1 MNKKIEISVWLLC
14 LLVIGFWFIGYTT
27 QYQRPAKIEYIEVV
41 KEVEVVVTDTI
52 YVDKIIEEKIYVPKY
67 ITQIE
72 RDTVNVEVIKEVI
85 VEKPV
90 EIIKKVYV
98 EKPIDR
104 IVNVPVNERKLFLG
118 FGYQYDL
125 ENYFSGA
132 NIKLIHKTPKDKM
145 FSLDV
150 GFRNDL
156 LDKETNVG
164 RLRPYVGGSI
174 YFRIDNPDKK

>member
-1 MNKKIEISVWLLC
+1 MNKKIEISIWLLG
-14 LLVIGFWFIGYTT
+14 LLIIGFWFIGYTT
-27 QYQRPAKIEYIEVV
+27 QYQRPAVI
-41 KEVEVVVTDTI
+41 KEVEVIKEVVVTDTI

-72 RDTVNVEVIKEVI
+72 IDTIKVEVPVEVI
-85 VEKPV
+85 VEKQIP
-90 EIIKKVYV
+90 ITKKVYV
-98 EKPIDR
+98 DKVVDR
-104 IVNVPVNERKLFLG
+104 LVEVPVNEKKLFLG
-118 FGYQYDL
+118 FGYQYDFG
-125 ENYFSGA
+125 NYFSGA

-174 YFRIDNPDKK
+174 YFRIDNPDKR

>member
-1 MNKKIEISVWLLC
+1 MKKIDFKIIIIGLLLLLC
-14 LLVIGFWFIGYTT
+14 GFLFFN
-27 QYQRPAKIEYIEVV
+27 PKIEVKEVPYEVV
-41 KEVEVVVTDTI
+41 KTEIIKDTI
-52 YVDKIIEEKIYVPKY
+52 LVDKIIEKKIYVPKY

-72 RDTVNVEVIKEVI
+72 KDTIEVVKEVYI
-85 VEKPV
+85 DKPV
-90 EIIKKVYV
+90 PITKKVYV
-98 EKPIDR
+98 DKVVDRLVEVPINEK
-104 IVNVPVNERKLFLG
+104 KLFLG
-118 FGYQYDL
+118 FGYQYDF

-174 YFRIDNPDKK
+174 YFRIDNPDKR

>member
-1 MNKKIEISVWLLC
+1 MNKKIEISIWLLG
-14 LLVIGFWFIGYTT
+14 LLIIGFWFIGYTT
-27 QYQRPAKIEYIEVV
+27 QYQRPAVI
-41 KEVEVVVTDTI
+41 KEVEVIKEVVVTDTI

-72 RDTVNVEVIKEVI
+72 RDTIKVEVPVEVI
-85 VEKPV
+85 VEKQIP
-90 EIIKKVYV
+90 ITKKVYV
-98 EKPIDR
+98 DKVVDR
-104 IVNVPVNERKLFLG
+104 LVEVPVNEKKLFLG
-118 FGYQYDL
+118 FGYQYDF

-164 RLRPYVGGSI
+164 RLRPYIGGSI
-174 YFRIDNPDKK
+174 YFRIDNPNK

>member
-1 MNKKIEISVWLLC
+1 MNKKIQISIWLLG
-14 LLVIGFWFIGYTT
+14 LLIIGFWFIGYTT
-27 QYQRPAKIEYIEVV
+27 QYQRPAVI
-41 KEVEVVVTDTI
+41 KEVEVIKEVVVTDTI

-72 RDTVNVEVIKEVI
+72 RDTIKVEVPVEVI
-85 VEKPV
+85 VEKQIP
-90 EIIKKVYV
+90 ITKKVYV
-98 EKPIDR
+98 DKVVDR
-104 IVNVPVNERKLFLG
+104 LVEVPVNEKKLFLG
-118 FGYQYDL
+118 FGYQYDF

-164 RLRPYVGGSI
+164 KLRPYIGGSI
-174 YFRIDNPDKK
+174 YFRIDNPDKN

>member
-1 MNKKIEISVWLLC
+1 MNKKIEISIWLLG
-14 LLVIGFWFIGYTT
+14 LLIIGFWFIGYTT
-27 QYQRPAKIEYIEVV
+27 QYQRPAVI
-41 KEVEVVVTDTI
+41 KEVEVIKEVVVTDTI